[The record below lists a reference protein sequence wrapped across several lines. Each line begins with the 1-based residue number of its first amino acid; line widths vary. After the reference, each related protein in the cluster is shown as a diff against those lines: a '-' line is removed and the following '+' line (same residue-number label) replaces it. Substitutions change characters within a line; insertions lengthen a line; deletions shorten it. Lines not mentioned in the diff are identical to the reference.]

1 MKKLLGIL
9 CVAMLVMV
17 SGCKDA
23 TTSVSN
29 GSEMLMRVGD
39 TTITKENVN
48 TLLKLHTGYNSV
60 LQDVIQKILDA
71 EITITEEIEKAAKE
85 SLEKSKENLGENFLS
100 SIEKSGYADEEDYYR
115 SVSLNGVLR
124 KELTKKYLVEENQI
138 EKYHPFKAQMLIAK
152 DQESANKALE
162 ELKNGVPF
170 EEVTQQYGDVSKSD
184 GTITIYHSGSG
195 LPAIVTEKITNTA
208 QAQLLE
214 EVITDSANSVY
225 YVVNIVDYD
234 YKNFVD
240 EAATAIIEKTTSLND
255 EAIVFY
261 LKKHQFRVYDID
273 IYNGIKQTNPTY
285 LVQDQ

>member
-29 GSEMLMRVGD
+29 GSDVIMRVGN
-39 TTITKENVN
+39 TTVTKENVN

-85 SLEKSKENLGENFLS
+85 SLEQSKENLGDYFLS
-100 SIEKSGYADEEDYYR
+100 SIEKSGYTDEEDYYR

-162 ELKNGVPF
+162 ELQNGIPF

-240 EAATAIIEKTTSLND
+240 EATTAIIEKTTSLND
-255 EAIVFY
+255 EAIAFY
-261 LKKHQFRVYDID
+261 LKKHQFKVYDVD